1 MNGSVEVMAG
11 NQVIVVGAG
20 ASGMMAAIAAA
31 REGAKVCL
39 LEAMDRPG
47 KKLLL
52 TGNGRC
58 NLTNTEK
65 ELAGRYH
72 GSGSFLA
79 KDITS
84 IFDAEKTL
92 AFFESIGLLTL
103 EKNGYVYPY
112 SGQSCAVL
120 EILLQEL
127 SRLGVKRKLNEKVE
141 SVVCRDKVYCVKTAT
156 WEYTADAVILA
167 CGSKAAPATGSDG
180 SGYALVKMLGHT
192 INPVMPALVPVECR
206 GNFFGQVSGVR
217 TQAVVSLSFTDHVG
231 EQVLGFERGEL
242 QWTKYGV
249 SGIVVFQLSRYV
261 REYNKKGK
269 LSFHLDLLPDFSKA
283 YLVQYLCDRVKN
295 LADSHVSDAKAGCLL
310 SGMLHEKLIPVILQS
325 AGISKKLPAKSLS
338 KAQAEQLVAKIKD
351 FELEV
356 KDTKGFDVAQVCA
369 GGVSA
374 AELDG
379 HTLESRKHQ
388 GLFFTGEIV
397 DVDGPCGG
405 YNLQWAWS
413 SGQIAGRAAAKRVSL
428 ANEER

>member
-1 MNGSVEVMAG
+1 MAE

-39 LEAMDRPG
+39 LEAMDRAG

-79 KDITS
+79 KGITRT
-84 IFDAEKTL
+84 FDAEKTL

-120 EILLQEL
+120 DVLLQEL
-127 SRLGVKRKLNEKVE
+127 SRLGVKLKLNEKVE
-141 SVVCRDKVYCVKTAT
+141 SVGYKDKAYRVKTAT

-180 SGYALVKMLGHT
+180 SGYALAKMLGHT
-192 INPVMPALVPVECR
+192 IEQVTPALVPVECR
-206 GNFFGQVSGVR
+206 GDFFGQVSGVR
-217 TQAVVSLSFTDHVG
+217 TQAGVSLVFTDHAG
-231 EQVLGFERGEL
+231 ERLLGFERGEL

-249 SGIVVFQLSRYV
+249 SGIVVFQLSRFV
-261 REYNKKGK
+261 REYIKKGR
-269 LSFHLDLLPDFSKA
+269 LSFHLDLLPDFSKTYLAA
-283 YLVQYLCDRVKN
+283 YLCGRVKMT
-295 LADSHVSDAKAGCLL
+295 AGSRASDAKVGSLL

-338 KAQAEQLVAKIKD
+338 KAQAEQLVARIKD

-428 ANEER
+428 AKEEL